1 MTQAGGPPVETL
13 VTAETVAAA
22 WHVSPE
28 SVYRWARE
36 GKIERRI
43 LGDRTVRFPESV
55 LSAPAP
61 TVDPTDTAALRTLLA
76 RLLAERGIDDPGP
89 THRVQLYEA
98 DTGKWLMEVTAG

>member
-1 MTQAGGPPVETL
+1 MPTRTGRRPQIL
-13 VTAETVAAA
+13 HVTAKLKQGRQTIGA
-22 WHVSPE
+22 WDV
-28 SVYRWARE
+28 
-36 GKIERRI
+36 
-43 LGDRTVRFPESV
+43 
-55 LSAPAP
+55 